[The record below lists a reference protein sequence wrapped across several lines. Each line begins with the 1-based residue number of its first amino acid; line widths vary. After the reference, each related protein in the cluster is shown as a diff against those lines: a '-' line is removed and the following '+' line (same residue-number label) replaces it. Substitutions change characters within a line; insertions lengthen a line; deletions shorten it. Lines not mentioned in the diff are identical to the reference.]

1 MSRLVP
7 AEVSMASRQS
17 GELWDRQ
24 EPLPFPPVIE
34 RDTVKRRD
42 H

>member
-7 AEVSMASRQS
+7 VESMASRPS

-24 EPLPFPPVIE
+24 EPLPFPIGHQ
-34 RDTVKRRD
+34 RDTVQRRD